1 MSKFPVGVGGLL
13 HVFFCSAHSQ
23 CYTGFLEG
31 CVLVMAS
38 TLPIE
43 IALEHLLT
51 TVRVEV
57 VVISALET
65 FFPLVQSSPMLMT
78 WNSHW
83 WSFFFNWNDLISS
96 LFILNYSWWRKIQNP
111 RETRKVVLQL
121 QITLIQRNKLFI
133 LTQSL
138 PFSCHPLSLLFSEK
152 SY

>member
-1 MSKFPVGVGGLL
+1 MSKFPVGVGGFL

-23 CYTGFLEG
+23 CHTGFLEG

-83 WSFFFNWNDLISS
+83 
-96 LFILNYSWWRKIQNP
+96 
-111 RETRKVVLQL
+111 
-121 QITLIQRNKLFI
+121 
-133 LTQSL
+133 
-138 PFSCHPLSLLFSEK
+138 
-152 SY
+152 